1 VRAHIRVHSAPLEV
15 SKTQLAGRILRLY
28 AYLYHFVFAL
38 FLLGLSLVALMSSN
52 TLKLP
57 ILPWQGEAATQWLLW
72 GSILGLVS
80 IGLAVTGVFRY
91 LFPLWALAVLIIL
104 VRGYILQPIP
114 FSGADEFQNA
124 MLLTAG
130 ALLAF
135 LASLTLFTANR
146 RRRA

>member
-1 VRAHIRVHSAPLEV
+1 M
-15 SKTQLAGRILRLY
+15 RLY
-28 AYLYHFVFAL
+28 AYVYHFVFAL
-38 FLLGLSLVALMSSN
+38 FLLGLSLLALTSSN

-57 ILPWQGEAATQWLLW
+57 VLPWQGEAATQWLLW

-80 IGLAVTGVFRY
+80 IALAVTGIFRY
-91 LFPLWALAVLIIL
+91 LFPLWALAVLAIL

-114 FSGADEFQNA
+114 FAGVDEFRSA

-135 LASLTLFTANR
+135 LASLTVFTMNR